1 VTPTLPRC
9 ARYAARSSGFTDVPV
24 IQGKLAVVT
33 MVKCLPGSRSEV
45 AASCW
50 GAVPRRHIFK
60 GIPARVVC
68 RSDARGGLLQTCSRF
83 SKKPSSFSGSSQ
95 IRGGI
100 PAMANFTH
108 SRHPESNEGVFV
120 REGFPN
126 KPSCRHIIRTS
137 TDLWLTGCRIQQRL
151 TCYRGLGDSQ
161 IQIRRQS
168 RISINQPPWGKPPR
182 PWSETS

>member
-50 GAVPRRHIFK
+50 GAVPRHHIFK

-95 IRGGI
+95 IRGFQRWRI
-100 PAMANFTH
+100 LFTPGTP
-108 SRHPESNEGVFV
+108 SRTRGCLFVKAFQTNLRVVTSYVHP
-120 REGFPN
+120 
-126 KPSCRHIIRTS
+126 
-137 TDLWLTGCRIQQRL
+137 L
-151 TCYRGLGDSQ
+151 TCGLKGAAYS
-161 IQIRRQS
+161 S
-168 RISINQPPWGKPPR
+168 A
-182 PWSETS
+182 

>member
-1 VTPTLPRC
+1 MRSPHRAGGQSHDAIFSKASQPALCV
-9 ARYAARSSGFTDVPV
+9 ARTRAAVCCKP
-24 IQGKLAVVT
+24 
-33 MVKCLPGSRSEV
+33 V
-45 AASCW
+45 AAF
-50 GAVPRRHIFK
+50 R
-60 GIPARVVC
+60 
-68 RSDARGGLLQTCSRF
+68 
-83 SKKPSSFSGSSQ
+83 KKPSSFSGSSQ

-137 TDLWLTGCRIQQRL
+137 TDLWLKGCRIQQRL

>member
-1 VTPTLPRC
+1 MRSPPRAGGQSHDAIFSKASQPALC
-9 ARYAARSSGFTDVPV
+9 VARTRAAVCCKP
-24 IQGKLAVVT
+24 
-33 MVKCLPGSRSEV
+33 V
-45 AASCW
+45 AAF
-50 GAVPRRHIFK
+50 R
-60 GIPARVVC
+60 
-68 RSDARGGLLQTCSRF
+68 
-83 SKKPSSFSGSSQ
+83 KKPSSFSGSSQ

-168 RISINQPPWGKPPR
+168 RISIKLINHHGESRRDRGAKR
-182 PWSETS
+182 RER